1 MAKTSTFSS
10 NNSTFTAITT
20 SVATK
25 SVTVAE
31 DPSVANWPTTDL
43 LIAAP
48 TNAATPIRRPQGTSF
63 TFTCPTAFWP
73 SGTVVGYIK
82 NVTGASTTIQQYE
95 DGF

>member
-1 MAKTSTFSS
+1 MAKTTTFSS

-20 SVATK
+20 AIATK
-25 SVTVAE
+25 SVTVGE

-48 TNAATPIRRPQGTSF
+48 TNADTAIQRSSGTTF
-63 TFTCPTAFWP
+63 TFTCPTAFWKA
-73 SGTVVGYIK
+73 GTVVGYIK
-82 NVTGASTTIQQYE
+82 NKTGASTTMQQYE